1 MNDIALQTKKHT
13 GKAGIR
19 ITRLHSTK
27 RSIATKYWSN
37 SGWTQKKSHIVNG
50 HVPVKVKKS
59 ESPIK
64 ANGKLFV
71 IDGGMSIPYQKVTGV
86 SGYTMIYN
94 SFGLVLVEHKE
105 FESMSKAIKEEK
117 DIISNRVFIETNAT
131 RKDVGDTDVGT
142 GLRVQIND
150 LKMLLAAFR
159 KGLIK
164 EKR

>member
-1 MNDIALQTKKHT
+1 
-13 GKAGIR
+13 
-19 ITRLHSTK
+19 
-27 RSIATKYWSN
+27 
-37 SGWTQKKSHIVNG
+37 
-50 HVPVKVKKS
+50 
-59 ESPIK
+59 
-64 ANGKLFV
+64 
-71 IDGGMSIPYQKVTGV
+71 
-86 SGYTMIYN
+86 MIYN